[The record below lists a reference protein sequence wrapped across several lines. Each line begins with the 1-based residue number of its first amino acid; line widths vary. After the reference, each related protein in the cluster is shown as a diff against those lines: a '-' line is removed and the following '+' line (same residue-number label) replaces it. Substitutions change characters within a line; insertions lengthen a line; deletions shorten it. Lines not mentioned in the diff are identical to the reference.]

1 MPNLSL
7 NELKQIGKMRCI
19 KNYKNMSK
27 ERLLSALDE
36 SELSE
41 SKDNFHNTR
50 IKKIKEDFNKL
61 RYVFFKS
68 KTTEIRK
75 NLYGIKNPKN
85 ISKSKIKEIEQN
97 IIELEKGLF
106 KLNKYYDYDDTE
118 YERMRDVANV
128 FNGIASNVSNHEDY
142 YKPIWTKSVFNGN

>member
-1 MPNLSL
+1 
-7 NELKQIGKMRCI
+7 
-19 KNYKNMSK
+19 MSK

-41 SKDNFHNTR
+41 SKDNFDNTK

-61 RYVFFKS
+61 RYGFFKS
-68 KTTEIRK
+68 KPIEIRK
-75 NLYGIKNPKN
+75 NLYSIKDPKN

-97 IIELEKGLF
+97 IIELKKGLL

-118 YERMRDVANV
+118 YKGMRDVANG
-128 FNGIASNVSNHEDY
+128 FNGIAFNEPNNEDY
-142 YKPIWTKSVFNGN
+142 LKPIWTKSVFNGN